1 MSAKKKKL
9 KHKGLSS
16 ASVSVDVIFYI
27 YAFFVFILVPV
38 VFVRD
43 SIDGVQPVRM
53 LMMSTFLPV
62 LALMLFLSGLWKKST
77 SRLWKNPL
85 VAAMAIFLVITTT
98 SMLWAVNITEAY
110 FDVAKTALFFVFTIL
125 SAVLLFHLPDWP
137 EKLTKFIFAA
147 AIISLAV
154 GAVQYIRHVAG
165 AETGF
170 LDDGRPVIYEVK
182 GLMAHK
188 NQYAINLMLMLPF
201 VLYGSIVF
209 KNYWKKLSLS
219 VLAAIIV
226 MIILV
231 HTRSVWTAIVFAT
244 IVLTLLAALRRR
256 SLNMSLKQRNL
267 MLIAVFTVLFAGF
280 AVVILIPANDPFSR
294 LAQLKSIAKADA
306 GNNIYRLK
314 IWQITGDMI
323 VDHPVKGVGA
333 GNWKLHAANYFS
345 GYDLKKGQLNWL
357 RPHNDPLWVFAEKG
371 IIGILSYAAV
381 FLLTLFYLIRTF
393 FIAPDLRRRL
403 IALLVFGGLITY
415 HITSL
420 FSFPLER
427 INQQIYLFLFTAA
440 AVQLNFGIKPE
451 SNAKNKGNFGILFLL
466 MALVI
471 FPVLY
476 SQAIVKS
483 DRRLVKARF
492 ALERSAWDAL
502 LREIEGAETWAR
514 NLDAEATPLS
524 WYKGLALSGLGKPKL
539 AIDAYQKAH
548 QAHPTKI
555 TVLHNMA
562 VVYNRLE
569 DYDNSIR
576 YFEKALDIL
585 PEYQESLE
593 GLAATYV
600 QLGQYQKTLHLLERI
615 NFDQRTETT
624 KQNLQASRRLILR
637 ELVEDALALRAEG
650 RQQEAIQKFDSATRV
665 FHSADMF
672 LMRLENDHGAKLD
685 PQTKLEALML
695 MPPYR
700 RSEDYKRKVRQLKQ
714 QIADGER

>member
-9 KHKGLSS
+9 KKKGLSA
-16 ASVSVDVIFYI
+16 ASINSQLTFYI

-62 LALMLFLSGLWKKST
+62 LGLMLFLSGLWKKST

-85 VAAMAIFLVITTT
+85 VVAMAVFLLITTT

-125 SAVLLFHLPDWP
+125 SAALLYHVADWP
-137 EKLTKFIFAA
+137 EKLSKFIIAA
-147 AIISLAV
+147 AFISIAV
-154 GAVQYIRHVAG
+154 GAVQYLTHVFG
-165 AETGF
+165 AEAGF
-170 LDDGRPVIYEVK
+170 LEDGRPVIYEVK

-201 VLYGSIVF
+201 VLYGSIIF

-219 VLAAIIV
+219 VLAGITV

-231 HTRSVWTAIVFAT
+231 QTRSVWTAIVFAT
-244 IVLTLLAALRRR
+244 IVLTLLAALRYR

-267 MLIAVFTVLFAGF
+267 MLIIVFTVLVTGF
-280 AVVILIPANDPFSR
+280 AVVILIPVSDPFSR
-294 LAQLKSIAKADA
+294 LAQLKSITKAEA
-306 GNNIYRLK
+306 GNNVYRLK

-381 FLLTLFYLIRTF
+381 FLLTLFYLVRTF
-393 FIAPDLRRRL
+393 FDAPNMRRRL
-403 IALLVFGGLITY
+403 IALLLLGGLIAY

-427 INQQIYLFLFTAA
+427 INQQIYLWLFTAA
-440 AVQLNFGIKPE
+440 ALQLHFSNKPE
-451 SNAKNKGNFGILFLL
+451 SSANNNRNFWILFLL
-466 MALVI
+466 MALMI

-476 SQAIVKS
+476 SQAIVRS
-483 DRRLVKARF
+483 DRNMVKARF
-492 ALERSAWDAL
+492 ALERSAWNTL
-502 LREIEGAETWAR
+502 IVEIEGAETWAR

-524 WYKGLALSGLGKPKL
+524 WYKGLALSGLGNPKL
-539 AIDAYQKAH
+539 AIDAYHEAH

-569 DYDNSIR
+569 DYENSIR
-576 YFEKALDIL
+576 YFQKALDIL

-637 ELVEDALALRAEG
+637 ELVEDALELRAEG
-650 RQQEAIQKFDSATRV
+650 KQKEAIQKFDSATRV

-672 LMRLENDHGAKLD
+672 LMRLENDHDTKLD
-685 PQTKLEALML
+685 TQTKLEVLML

-700 RSEDYKRKVRQLKQ
+700 RSEDYKNKVRQLKQ